1 MAADRRYPTMEG
13 AEVRGQRGV
22 AFIVVMWVIALL
34 TVLLGSFTLLAR
46 TEALQSRHLFDSATA
61 RFAAEAGLHRAV
73 LELSNPDLATRWIG
87 DGRSYDIQFGE
98 AEVVVKLTDESGK
111 IDINVADEL
120 ALTSLF
126 QSAGLDELEV
136 QELVDAVLDWRD
148 PDDLVRAFGAE
159 VDDYAAA
166 GYAYGPSNRPFATV
180 EELQQVMG
188 MNHAVFRS
196 IEPAITVHSGNAQ
209 PNPAFATLEA
219 LMTMPG
225 MTEDLAQDIIA
236 QRQMQDPGLQGVPV
250 AVLPDGTPVVA
261 QQGGLTYSIQ
271 VRATLPNGA
280 WTELDATIRLGAQAR
295 AGRPF
300 QILRWRDSDFL

>member
-1 MAADRRYPTMEG
+1 MRTH
-13 AEVRGQRGV
+13 RGV

-73 LELSNPDLATRWIG
+73 LELSSPDMTTRWMG
-87 DGRSYDIQFGE
+87 DGRSYTFEFGE
-98 AEVVVKLTDESGK
+98 AEVQVQLTDESGK

-120 ALTSLF
+120 VLTGLF
-126 QSAGLDELEV
+126 QSAGLDELAV
-136 QELVDAVLDWRD
+136 QGLVDAVLDWRD

-159 VDDYAAA
+159 LDDYAAA
-166 GYAYGPSNRPFATV
+166 DYAYGPSNRPFATV

-188 MNHAVFRS
+188 MTHAVFRS
-196 IEPAITVHSGNAQ
+196 IEPAITVHSGSAQ

-219 LMTMPG
+219 LLTLPG
-225 MTEDLAQDIIA
+225 MDPDLARQIIE
-236 QRQMQDPGLQGVPV
+236 QRQQHDPAMQGAPV
-250 AVLPDGTPVVA
+250 AILPDGTPVVA
-261 QQGGLTYSIQ
+261 QQGGLTYSIRA
-271 VRATLPNGA
+271 RATLPNGA
-280 WTELDATIRLGAQAR
+280 WTELDATIRMGAQAR